1 MRELRH
7 GAVEVGV
14 NPSPV
19 CDAIQDVSSVMVQNT
34 SDVPVFV
41 GASDVAVDGPRRGI
55 MIEPGQ
61 TQSISSYQNDSS
73 MIFAVIAD
81 KKDRNEGDEPPTA
94 TVVFLTS
101 H

>member
-1 MRELRH
+1 MRQLNH

-14 NPSPV
+14 NPTPV
-19 CDAIQDVSSVMVQNT
+19 CDAVQDVSSVTVQNI
-34 SDVPVFV
+34 SDIPVFV

-55 MIEPGQ
+55 MIKPGE
-61 TQSISSYQNDSS
+61 TQSISVYPHDASPLY
-73 MIFAVIAD
+73 AVIAD
-81 KKDRNEGDEPPTA
+81 DKDDNGESPTA